1 MKFENKVVVLT
12 GGVKGI
18 GRCIKETFEKQG
30 AHVCIIDV
38 LDNDYFVG
46 SIGNKEDLICFTN
59 KVIKDYGH
67 VDYIINNAKPIFK
80 GIDSCS
86 YEEFNE
92 ALQVGVTGP
101 FMLVKLFDENH
112 ELDLEKKVNDFLA
125 NYDSQEIID
134 IKYQVATLYDGRSQ
148 IYCYSCMIIIDDE
161 KN

>member
-101 FMLVKLFDENH
+101 FMLVKLLKDY
-112 ELDLEKKVNDFLA
+112 LKCSKRGCEKRIVPK
-125 NYDSQEIID
+125 
-134 IKYQVATLYDGRSQ
+134 KRSPV
-148 IYCYSCMIIIDDE
+148 IEGKITGFSF
-161 KN
+161 NRAFR